1 MVSDIKI
8 IGISGGSGAGKTTLA
23 NALLKHFEGEALV
36 ISYDRYYK
44 TMPCG
49 NYDIPEALDTEL
61 LLEHLRLLKSRQAL
75 DMPIYRTNNRR
86 TNTVQRVEPK
96 PLIIV
101 EGIFALYHPQLLKL
115 YHSKVF
121 VETPNDLMRLNRRIV
136 RDFLERGHSEASV
149 RKVWEGNVLP
159 THYRLIQPQREQ
171 ADVVVSGEAD
181 VRQSLEQM
189 FMACALGESVGMT
202 RSGDGAGGEY

>member
-1 MVSDIKI
+1 MLDHY
-8 IGISGGSGAGKTTLA
+8 AGQ
-23 NALLKHFEGEALV
+23 ALV

-49 NYDIPEALDTEL
+49 NYDIPEALDTGL
-61 LLEHLRLLKSRQAL
+61 LLEHLHLLKAGQAV

-86 TNTVQRVEPK
+86 TNAVQKVEPK

-121 VETPNDLMRLNRRIV
+121 VEATNDLVRLNRRIV
-136 RDFLERGHSEASV
+136 RDFLERGDSEVSI
-149 RKVWEGNVLP
+149 RKVWKK
-159 THYRLIQPQREQ
+159 RLTYTLSINSASARPSRCCRFGGSRR
-171 ADVVVSGEAD
+171 AAIASAGA
-181 VRQSLEQM
+181 QSLRFAGVGGNGELLKGA
-189 FMACALGESVGMT
+189 MAGQAIC
-202 RSGDGAGGEY
+202 